1 VARAIYRLSRR
12 NGDPFIPVN
21 TASLEQ
27 GVIASELF
35 GHEKGAFTGALRKR
49 RGRFELADRGT
60 LFLDDVDTL
69 SLGIQTR
76 ILRALQEKEFERVGG
91 DRTIHSDF
99 RLIAAT
105 NQDLASLVKNGKF
118 RKDLF
123 YRLKVFPIHVPS
135 LRERKEDIPIL
146 VSHFLNLNNTRL
158 GKSIKGVSRG
168 DLTRLK
174 AYSWPGN
181 VRELQHIVERAA
193 ILSDGEFL
201 RIPELNPHSGR
212 ENHAANFQSL
222 KEMERNYILEALGRC
237 QWRVSGNGG
246 AAELLDLK
254 PTTLYAKIRK
264 LKISKNLT
272 YE

>member
-1 VARAIYRLSRR
+1 MNFSVMR
-12 NGDPFIPVN
+12 
-21 TASLEQ
+21 
-27 GVIASELF
+27 
-35 GHEKGAFTGALRKR
+35 KALLRGPSGKR

-69 SLGIQTR
+69 SLDIQTR
-76 ILRALQEKEFERVGG
+76 ILRALQEREFERVGG
-91 DRTIHSDF
+91 DRTIRSDF

-105 NQDLASLVKNGKF
+105 NQDLASLVKKGKF
-118 RKDLF
+118 RADLF

-158 GKSIKGVSRG
+158 GKLIKGVSRG
-168 DLTRLK
+168 DLARLK

-181 VRELQHIVERAA
+181 VRELQHIVEWAA

-201 RIPELNPHSGR
+201 RIQELTPDSGR
-212 ENHAANFQSL
+212 ENHAANFRSF
-222 KEMERNYILEALGRC
+222 KAMERDYILEALGRC

-246 AAELLDLK
+246 CG
-254 PTTLYAKIRK
+254 
-264 LKISKNLT
+264 
-272 YE
+272 